1 MLTIDNLFDNAL
13 EVVKRIDE
21 KEYNAIIRALKE
33 ISEMSYYYEV
43 DRQATVYQYL
53 LENQPAL
60 YKALLCIVI
69 TTKSFN
75 ERFNNA
81 KNANQSKN

>member
-53 LENQPAL
+53 LENQTVL

-75 ERFNNA
+75 DKFNQGET
-81 KNANQSKN
+81 K